1 MAAEKAA
8 DTVRLYLGV
17 DVGGT
22 KIQASLIEESGTI
35 RGRQR
40 NPTPREGGPD
50 EVVAAIEEAMQ
61 EVVRKNG
68 REMGD
73 VTAIGM
79 AVPGVV
85 DPDKGLVVVTP
96 NMNLTGVPIGPH
108 LKDRFQ
114 VPVAVGNDCDLGT
127 LGETWLGSARQAR
140 SAVGILVGTG
150 IGSGIVYQGKL
161 WRGAREAAAEIGHI
175 VMEIGGPQCGCG
187 NLGCFEALAGRAAI
201 ERDLRR
207 AIDEGRKSELP
218 KILDGDLSVIRSGAL
233 RQALDAGDRLV
244 TEVLRRAS
252 EVIGHACLTVRHLL
266 DPGVIVLGGG
276 VIEAC
281 GDFMVP
287 LIQEILDAD
296 RLAGAREGGRL
307 LLAAL
312 GDDAVVLGALAL
324 ARQLAG
330 RDPFDERFLVRPT
343 YPQIDGARFG
353 QVTIGGQTYERDV
366 YINVNAKVKKRK
378 KSLAKQVYGSSH
390 IVGPQELERV
400 CRGGPEVLFVAT
412 GHSGQVTLS
421 DDADRYFAQRLIE
434 CRALPTPEAIEAYNA
449 CDQRKAALVHVTC

>member
-8 DTVRLYLGV
+8 EAVRCYLGV

-22 KIQASLIEESGTI
+22 KIQASLIEESGAI
-35 RGRQR
+35 RGRKR
-40 NPTPREGGPD
+40 HPTPRQGGPD
-50 EVVAAIEEAMQ
+50 EVVQAIEDAM
-61 EVVRKNG
+61 EDVCAKNQ
-68 REMGD
+68 RPMKD

-85 DPDKGLVVVTP
+85 DPDQGLVVVTP
-96 NMNLTGVPIGPH
+96 NMNLTGVSIGPH
-108 LKDRFQ
+108 LEDRFH

-127 LGETWLGSARQAR
+127 LGETWLGSARRAP

-175 VMEIGGPQCGCG
+175 VLEIGGPQCGCG

-207 AIDEGRKSELP
+207 AIDEGRPSALP
-218 KILDGDLSVIRSGAL
+218 EILEGDLSVIKSGAL
-233 RQALDAGDRLV
+233 RQALDAGDELV
-244 TEVLRRAS
+244 GEVLRRAS
-252 EVIGHACLTVRHLL
+252 VVIGHACLTVRHLL

-287 LIQEILDAD
+287 PIQEILDAD
-296 RLAGAREGGRL
+296 RLAGAREGGPL
-307 LLAAL
+307 LLSAL

-330 RDPFDERFLVRPT
+330 RDPFDARFLVQPS

-353 QVTIGGQTYERDV
+353 EVTIGGQTYDRDV

-378 KSLAKQVYGSSH
+378 KSLAKEVYGSSH
-390 IVGPQELERV
+390 TVGPQELDRV
-400 CRGGPEVLFVAT
+400 CRGGPEVLFVGT
-412 GHSGQVTLS
+412 GHSGQVTLA

-434 CRALPTPEAIEAYNA
+434 CRALPTPEVIDAYNA
-449 CDQRKAALVHVTC
+449 CERRKAALVHVTC